1 MELAS
6 GAKNSQ
12 SGVMEQE
19 GKERR
24 LYLSWSLKFSK
35 QPLTVKVCNFLV
47 MENATSV
54 EE

>member
-19 GKERR
+19 RKERR
-24 LYLSWSLKFSK
+24 LYFSWSLKFSK
-35 QPLTVKVCNFLV
+35 PLTVKVCNSLV